1 VEGAGV
7 VLDAPHCDKTVL
19 AAQRRTVFTLK
30 WRKRMSCIFCQ
41 IVEGKAPCHK
51 IWEDEHHLAFLSI
64 FPNTEGFTVVIP
76 KKHYPSY
83 AFDLPPQALADLVL
97 ATQKVAKVLDK
108 SFDDVGRSGM
118 FFEGFGV
125 DHVHSKLS
133 PMHGTGD
140 MSEWQPVEFKQNK
153 YFERYEG
160 YLSSH
165 DHERADDKKLAALA
179 KRIREAGE

>member
-1 VEGAGV
+1 M
-7 VLDAPHCDKTVL
+7 T
-19 AAQRRTVFTLK
+19 
-30 WRKRMSCIFCQ
+30 CIFCQ

-51 IWEDEHHLAFLSI
+51 VWEDEHHLAFLSI
-64 FPNTEGFTVVIP
+64 FPNTDGFTVVIP

-83 AFDLPPQALADLVL
+83 AFDLPPQALADLML
-97 ATQKVAKVLDK
+97 ATQKVAKKLDK
-108 SFDDVGRSGM
+108 AFPDVSRMGM

-140 MSEWQPVEFKQNK
+140 LTHWKPIESRQNK
-153 YFERYEG
+153 FFEQYEG

-165 DHERADDKKLAALA
+165 DHERADDEKLAALA
-179 KRIREAGE
+179 ARIRAA